1 MRKIWKNGKA
11 FSILHTIIPAREILL
26 QPDIE
31 ADEQIAAAHFLDL
44 EFRLTGAAVAPG
56 DGDDGEG
63 KSSDNGFERKLD
75 RDVEVRRED
84 RAYAID
90 HSFAVG
96 FEGIGRVVE
105 AVIEEGPHKR
115 ICQAVYKEF
124 DRWIV
129 DDPAA
134 LHEAAAEDTIIA
146 LVQLVPVAHHIAA
159 IIGFVGHHD
168 DKRIALGG
176 IQAAGDGPPEAVQ
189 LFILD
194 RSQRGNPLANLL
206 ENGPSAVLAAIVHHH
221 DFVRHAV
228 KFELQMQVLDRAC
241 DASFLVTGRYDD
253 GEQFQIGLIVH
264 FKNCRMFIQK
274 SGKWPSAPAN
284 PLQPAR
290 AGPASAVKR
299 PSRVHSVLRSPETP
313 HTSHLVV

>member
-1 MRKIWKNGKA
+1 MHSIIAARKI
-11 FSILHTIIPAREILL
+11 FF
-26 QPDIE
+26 QPDIK

-75 RDVEVRRED
+75 CDVEVRRED

-90 HSFAVG
+90 DGFAIG
-96 FEGIGRVVE
+96 LEGIRRIVE
-105 AVIEEGPHKR
+105 AVVEEDSHER

-129 DDPAA
+129 DNPAA
-134 LHEAAAEDTIIA
+134 LHEAASEDAIIA
-146 LVQLVPVAHHIAA
+146 LVELLPVTHHIAA
-159 IIGFVGHHD
+159 IIRLVGHHD

-176 IQAAGDGPPEAVQ
+176 IQATGDRPPKAVQ
-189 LFILD
+189 VFVLH
-194 RSQRGNPLANLL
+194 RSQRGNPLAHLL
-206 ENGPSAVLAAIVHHH
+206 KNRPSSVFAAIIHHH
-221 DFVRHAV
+221 DFMRHTMQL
-228 KFELQMQVLDRAC
+228 ELQMQMLHRAC
-241 DASFLVTGRYDD
+241 DAPFLIPGRNDD

-274 SGKWPSAPAN
+274 SGKSPSAPAN
-284 PLQPAR
+284 PRPPAR
-290 AGPASAVKR
+290 VAQASAGMLLS
-299 PSRVHSVLRSPETP
+299 PEHSVLRYPETP
-313 HTSHLVV
+313 HRNYLGA